1 MQRIRARSWSLV
13 SILLLLS
20 LACSQVPLTFPLQ
33 SPPPT
38 PQAQAAFKLPPVVV
52 DFEPKRGAEV
62 APQQAALTLRFDRAM
77 DKASVENALQIR
89 PPVEGEMSWP
99 DAQTLVFRPQGLAL
113 ATRYRV
119 SLGEGV
125 RAADGMT
132 MTQGV
137 EFSFQTVE
145 PLAVTTHTPADQ
157 AEDVRVD
164 APLLLT
170 FNYPIVPINCTGQE
184 AGRVEGCP
192 LLDLSTDP
200 PTQLR
205 GFWVDTASYRADPV
219 PGWQAGQHYLV
230 TLAPTAALN
239 GAQMEAPLTWS
250 FATAQPRLLSVE
262 PQPYAEAVPL
272 ETGIRLTFNTPMD
285 EAATAGAFSLVG
297 EDGVQVAGTIV
308 WEDDGAQM
316 IFTPTQHLA
325 LDTTYFIHLS
335 TRARA
340 LTGAPIA
347 EPFEGEFRTVPPP
360 RLVELQPAD
369 GERGV
374 ELYRS
379 VVLVFAGRIDPQTV
393 MAHVTLTPP
402 PDEDDLYT
410 SWSGNAFHISWPMEP
425 RTRYC
430 VEVEPG
436 IADTYGNLIEEGA
449 STCFTTGD
457 EPPLFAP
464 LGEAQGDFVTLDAA
478 EAPVLYAVQR
488 NVPAIE
494 LTLRSVPGIVGTGEP
509 IRTWTERF
517 DAPPNRITAEA
528 IHLSRRDHPLPTGYY
543 RLTWEEGGWERSL
556 LVAVIDRHLTLK
568 LSTEEALA
576 WVTDLH
582 TGEPIAGAEV
592 RLLGQKGNLLAG
604 GTTDAQG
611 LVRIP
616 ISGVDS
622 LWDIFGAE
630 TGTPGEA
637 GFGAA
642 INGVLGG
649 LGPWRFDLRYETW
662 KPSPYRAYLYADRPI
677 YRPGQTVRW
686 RLIVRENRDLHYS
699 LPPLGEPVELELY
712 DCEGGDPIATQPVAL
727 SDMGTADG
735 SFTLSEE
742 AVPCPYYRIVPTIGG
757 QRLDEDGLS
766 FAVAAY
772 RKPAF
777 QVEVRPQQD
786 DLLNG
791 EVLRADLAASYY
803 FGGAVS
809 DASVHWRIVRLG
821 TPVPFPLG
829 GGWGTQPS
837 ALPWQTETPVAEGD
851 GRTDAEGHFLVE
863 WQAALTEPKDGSPP
877 SGERFRIEATV
888 TDTGGF
894 PVGGEATVNVHPA
907 RLEVGIRATQ
917 QVAVAGEK
925 TPVEVRAVDWYGA
938 PVAHQPLRVTLAKRQ
953 WYRLAEPTPFG
964 PSWGYTDTVIADFDV
979 QTDAQGQAE
988 AFVTPPSAGP
998 YVVAVEGEDEAG
1010 NLARAETFLWVSGAE
1025 GAAWQQSDGVVEPV
1039 ADAESYLPGETARI
1053 LLPTPFTSTYRVLMT
1068 VERGSILD
1076 VQQFITSTANPIL
1089 SLPIEPTYAPNVFVS
1104 FVAVCTQTGGAPQAV
1119 LGTVEVDVEPVL
1131 QRLKVELRPDRA
1143 EYEPGETA
1151 EVQVAVYDADGNPVD
1166 AEIGLAAV
1174 DKAVL
1179 ALAEEQ
1185 SPSIEAAFY
1194 GKQPLRIVSGDSL
1207 TTLADRWSHRFRELQ
1222 KEAEVVAMEM
1232 MAGGIGGGGGG
1243 EGQPELRHEFPDTA
1257 FWEAHL
1263 RTGTQG
1269 EVQVSI
1275 PLPDSLTTWVIDGR
1289 AVTADTKVGQA
1300 TVEIVATK
1308 PFFIRPLTPRF
1319 FVAGDE
1325 SEVGA
1330 IVHNNTDH
1338 RLSVEVS
1345 LTAEGAQ
1352 LHSEGTQSL
1361 TLPAGGRARLD
1372 WRIAVPEAG
1381 SDAVLLTF
1389 EGQGGGYSDRV
1400 RPTVG
1405 TADEEGALPVLRY
1418 HSPDVTGTGGAM
1430 ATEGARLEAIVV
1442 PPQAG
1447 ESTHLDVVVAPSL
1460 VAEMAAQL
1468 RAHEREALPE
1478 STEAI
1483 VSGFLPDAYLYLA
1496 LTQAQVA
1503 DPALAEELPPL
1514 VERSL
1519 KRLYARQ
1526 HADGGWGWVEEESNL
1541 QLSAYV
1547 VLGMLTAKAAG
1558 LNVEQASLDAGLRYL
1573 EAQLEQHAA
1582 QAESRPLTVE
1592 DALAFYVLT
1601 LGGRPWPSGLASAL
1615 YDGRETVGTTGR
1627 AYLTLAFGMADPA
1640 DRRVSALID
1649 RLRSEAVSS
1658 ANGTHWE
1665 EDNPLR
1671 WCTDIRA
1678 TAAVIKALVR
1688 YAPDD
1693 PLLPDAVRWLMV
1705 ARSGRPWMTAQEIAW
1720 ETMAFLD
1727 YALTTHELE
1736 GDYSWGLSLNGHA
1749 VASGNV
1755 SPETVRQ
1762 TTPVRLGLADDPAEG
1777 LVRDRP
1783 NALEIA
1789 RGKGP
1794 GVLYYTADFTLD
1806 RPAEQVEP
1814 TSRGL
1819 SVERLY
1825 CDPFRSDE
1833 EHCVRPEEIH
1843 TGDLVEVRLKVTVP
1857 AQRYFVELTDFYP
1870 SGMEPV
1876 DPSLLTEQ
1884 AEMPDEV
1891 PPHWWFWGGFDAPRL
1906 LDDHATFVARQ
1917 LSAGSYE
1924 VRYLLRATFYGRY
1937 RVLPAL
1943 VREHYFPEVWGR
1955 TAGTTLTILP

>member
-20 LACSQVPLTFPLQ
+20 LACSQIPLTFQ
-33 SPPPT
+33 SPAPTT
-38 PQAQAAFKLPPVVV
+38 PQAQAVFKLPPVVV

-89 PPVEGEMSWP
+89 PAVEGEVSWP

-132 MTQGV
+132 MTHGV
-137 EFSFQTVE
+137 EFAFQTVE
-145 PLAVTTHTPADQ
+145 PLAVTAYSPAD
-157 AEDVRVD
+157 EGEEVRVD
-164 APLLLT
+164 APILLT

-192 LLDLSTDP
+192 LLELSTDP

-219 PGWQAGQHYLV
+219 PGWQAGQSYV
-230 TLAPTAALN
+230 ITLAPTTALN
-239 GAQMEAPLTWS
+239 GAQMETPLSWS
-250 FATAQPRLLSVE
+250 FATARPRLLSVE
-262 PQPYAEAVPL
+262 PPPYTEAVPL

-316 IFTPTQHLA
+316 VFTPTQLLS

-335 TRARA
+335 DRARA
-340 LTGAPIA
+340 LTGAPID
-347 EPFEGEFRTVPPP
+347 EPFDGEFTTVPPP
-360 RLVELQPAD
+360 RIVELQPAD
-369 GERGV
+369 GERNV

-379 VVLVFAGRIDPQTV
+379 VVIVFAGRIDPETV
-393 MAHVTLTPP
+393 MEHVTLTPP
-402 PDEDDLYT
+402 QDKNNLYT
-410 SWSGNAFHISWPMEP
+410 SWSGSAFHISWPMEP

-436 IADTYGNLIEEGA
+436 IADTYGNLVEEGA

-464 LGEAQGDFVTLDAA
+464 LGQAQGDFVTLDAG
-478 EAPVLYAVQR
+478 EPPVLYAVQR
-488 NVPAIE
+488 NVPGIE
-494 LTLRSVPGIVGTGEP
+494 LTLRSVPGILGSGEVL
-509 IRTWTERF
+509 RTWTESF
-517 DAPPNRITAEA
+517 DAPPNRVTAEA
-528 IHLSRRDHPLPTGYY
+528 IHLSRYDNPLPTGYY
-543 RLTWEEGGWERSL
+543 RLSWEEDGWERSL
-556 LVAVIDRHLTLK
+556 LIAVIDRHLTLK

-582 TGEPIAGAEV
+582 TGEPVAGAEV
-592 RLLGQKGNLLAG
+592 RVLGEKGNLLAG

-630 TGTPGEA
+630 TGTPGAA
-637 GFGAA
+637 GFGVA

-649 LGPWRFDLRYETW
+649 IGPWRFDLPYETW
-662 KPSPYRAYLYADRPI
+662 KPPDYRAYLYADRPI
-677 YRPGQTVRW
+677 YRPGQTMRW
-686 RLIVRENRDLHYS
+686 RLIVREDRDLHYS
-699 LPPLGEPVELELY
+699 LPSLGEPVTLELY
-712 DCEGGDPIATQPVAL
+712 DCDASDPVATQSVSL

-742 AVPCPYYRIVPTIGG
+742 AKPCPYYRIVPTVGG
-757 QRLDEDGLS
+757 QRLDDEGLT

-777 QVEVRPQQD
+777 QVEVVPQQD

-791 EVLRADLAASYY
+791 EDLRAEVQASYY
-803 FGGAVS
+803 FGGAVN
-809 DASVHWRIVRLG
+809 DAKVQWRIWQLSE
-821 TPVPFPLG
+821 PVPFPLG
-829 GGWGTQPS
+829 GGWGTVGS
-837 ALPWQTETPVAEGD
+837 FPWWGGESLVAEGE
-851 GRTDAEGHFLVE
+851 GKTDDEGHFLVE
-863 WQAALTEPKDGSPP
+863 WQATLTETEDGSPP
-877 SGERFRIEATV
+877 SGGRFRIEATV
-888 TDTGGF
+888 EDEAGF

-907 RLEVGIRATQ
+907 RLEVGIRAAR
-917 QVAVAGEK
+917 QVAIAGEK
-925 TPVEVRAVDWYGA
+925 TPVELRAVDWYGA
-938 PVAHQPLRVTLAKRQ
+938 PIAHQPLRVTLARRQ
-953 WYRLAEPTPFG
+953 WYRVAEPTPLG
-964 PSWGYTDTVIADFDV
+964 PSWDYTDTVIADFDV
-979 QTDAQGQAE
+979 QTDAQGKAE
-988 AFVTPPSAGP
+988 AFVTPPTAGP

-1010 NLARAETFLWVSGAE
+1010 NVARAETFLWVSGAE
-1025 GAAWQQSDGVVEPV
+1025 GAAWQQSDGVVKPV
-1039 ADAESYLPGETARI
+1039 ADAESYLPGETAHI
-1053 LLPTPFTSTYRVLMT
+1053 LLPTPFTAPYQVLMT
-1068 VERGSILD
+1068 VERGSILA
-1076 VQQFITSTANPIL
+1076 VQQFVTSTANPIIA
-1089 SLPIEPTYAPNVFVS
+1089 LPIEPAYAPNVFVS
-1104 FVAVCTQTGGAPQAV
+1104 FVAVCTQTEGAPQAV

-1151 EVQVAVYDADGNPVD
+1151 QVQIAVYDADGNPVD
-1166 AEIGLAAV
+1166 AEIGLAVV

-1179 ALAEEQ
+1179 ALAEER

-1207 TTLADRWSHRFRELQ
+1207 TTLADRWSHRFQALQ

-1232 MAGGIGGGGGG
+1232 MVGGIGGGGGG
-1243 EGQPELRHEFPDTA
+1243 GEMPEVRHEFPDTA
-1257 FWEAHL
+1257 LWEGHL

-1275 PLPDSLTTWVIDGR
+1275 PLPDSLTTWVLDGR

-1300 TVEIVATK
+1300 EVEIIASK
-1308 PFFIRPLTPRF
+1308 PFFIQPLTPRF

-1325 SEVGA
+1325 AEIGA

-1338 RLSVEVS
+1338 RLSVEVA

-1381 SDAVLLTF
+1381 SDAILLTF

-1430 ATEGARLEAIVV
+1430 ESEGTRLEAVVV
-1442 PPQAG
+1442 PPEAG
-1447 ESTHLDVVVAPSL
+1447 ESTRLDVLVAPSL
-1460 VAEMAAQL
+1460 VAEMTTQL
-1468 RAHEREALPE
+1468 RARERKEMPE

-1483 VSGFLPDAYLYLA
+1483 VSAFLPDAYLYLA

-1519 KRLYARQ
+1519 KRLYVRQ
-1526 HADGGWGWVEEESNL
+1526 HADGGWGWVEERSDL

-1558 LNVEQASLDAGLRYL
+1558 LNVEQAALDAGLHYL

-1582 QAESRPLTVE
+1582 QAESRPLTVG
-1592 DALAFYVLT
+1592 DALAFYVFT
-1601 LGGRPWPSGLASAL
+1601 LGERPWPSGLASAL

-1627 AYLTLAFGMADPA
+1627 AYLTLAFGLADPA
-1640 DRRVSALID
+1640 DRRVSALLD
-1649 RLRSEAVSS
+1649 RLRGEAISS

-1665 EDNPLR
+1665 EDDPLR

-1678 TAAVIKALVR
+1678 TAAAIEALVR

-1693 PLLPDAVRWLMV
+1693 PLLPDAVRWLMI
-1705 ARSGRPWMTAQEIAW
+1705 ARSARPWMTAQEIAW

-1736 GDYSWGLSLNGHA
+1736 GNYSWGLSLNGHA
-1749 VASGNV
+1749 VASGSV
-1755 SPETVRQ
+1755 SPETVRE
-1762 TTPVRLGLADDPAEG
+1762 TTSVRLGLAEEPGEG

-1794 GVLYYTADFTLD
+1794 GVLYYTAEFTLD
-1806 RPAEQVEP
+1806 QPAEHVQPE
-1814 TSRGL
+1814 SRGL

-1833 EHCVRPEEIH
+1833 EHCVQPEEIH

-1870 SGMEPV
+1870 AGMEPV

-1884 AEMPDEV
+1884 ADMPDEV
-1891 PPHWWFWGGFDAPRL
+1891 PPRWWFWGGFDAPRL
-1906 LDDHATFVARQ
+1906 LDDHATFTARQ
-1917 LSAGSYE
+1917 LPAGSYE
-1924 VRYLLRATFYGRY
+1924 VRYLLRASFYGRY
-1937 RVLPAL
+1937 RVMPAT
-1943 VREHYFPEVWGR
+1943 VRERYFPEVWGR